1 MLAVLIFGIASSIIG
16 YRQGYH
22 KALASIEVK
31 SDTVE
36 VIRTIREPVPPP
48 SQVRIVD
55 YIFVPVKDT
64 VWRKD
69 TMLMPIPRSEK
80 TYRTQSYTAVVS
92 GFMPSL
98 DYIET
103 YQLTQ
108 TVTKVVR
115 DPRTP
120 IGVSVALGPS
130 VIWSPFMRKLDA
142 GVGITLGVTYTF

>member
-1 MLAVLIFGIASSIIG
+1 MLIFGIASSVIG

-22 KALASIEVK
+22 KAIAGVEVK

-64 VWRKD
+64 VWRRD
-69 TMLMPIPRSEK
+69 TLLMSVPRTEK
-80 TYRTQSYTAVVS
+80 TYSTQSYTAVVS

-103 YQLTQ
+103 YSLTRTITN
-108 TVTKVVR
+108 TVVE
-115 DPRTP
+115 PRPRWGFSAGLGAAAIYSP
-120 IGVSVALGPS
+120 IYRG
-130 VIWSPFMRKLDA
+130 LDV
-142 GVGITLGVTYTF
+142 GVGIFAGLTYTF